1 MVVRAVVRFGCR
13 GGGGGTYGSV
23 AADCESSRLPSATH
37 AVSTRSRSKLSD
49 GVVSVA
55 CNLSMACNL
64 QSKDHSRL
72 TAPAR
77 NTYRCPSALARD
89 SSPGRAGT
97 LTYSR

>member
-1 MVVRAVVRFGCR
+1 
-13 GGGGGTYGSV
+13 
-23 AADCESSRLPSATH
+23 
-37 AVSTRSRSKLSD
+37 
-49 GVVSVA
+49 VSVA